1 MTEKV
6 RTEWVPFGNEVR
18 RVREQAGLTLD
29 QLSPRIGFAASTI
42 SKVERGTRE
51 PKREFVDK
59 IEAVFGTNGALLRR
73 WSDTKKALAD
83 PDWFQKSVRSEEEA
97 TEIRMWHPMLI
108 PGFMQSPG
116 YARVIFRDGRPFDT
130 PEQVDELV
138 QLRTSRL
145 PALRQGR
152 NPRIS
157 AVIAERVVR
166 ANVGSTGVMREQLKH
181 LLDLGESGAV
191 QVSVLP
197 DDTPYHGGSSGP
209 IKVLTTPD
217 RATLVYADHAAGG
230 ELVTRPDRVARLA
243 ALFGDLQAWALPP
256 ATSRELIATVLGDL
270 Q

>member
-6 RTEWVPFGNEVR
+6 RAEWVPFGAEIR
-18 RVREQAGLTLD
+18 RLREQAGYTLD
-29 QLSPRIGFAASTI
+29 QLSTRIGFAPSTI
-42 SKVERGTRE
+42 SKIERGTRE

-59 IEAVFGTNGALLRR
+59 TEAAFGTNGALLRR
-73 WSDTKKALAD
+73 WADTKKSLAD

-108 PGFMQSPG
+108 PGFMQSAG

-130 PEQVDELV
+130 SEAIEQLV

-145 PALRQGR
+145 TSLQQGK

-157 AVIAERVVR
+157 AVIAERVIR
-166 ANVGSTGVMREQLKH
+166 ANVGSTEVMREQLKH
-181 LLDLGESGAV
+181 LLDLAESGAV
-191 QVSVLP
+191 QLSVLP
-197 DDTPYHGGSSGP
+197 DNTPYHGGSSGP
-209 IKVLTTPD
+209 LKVLAIPE

-230 ELVTRPDRVARLA
+230 ELISTAEGVRRLV
-243 ALFGDLQAWALPP
+243 ALFGDLQAWSLPP
-256 ATSRELIATVLGDL
+256 VASRELIERALGDL